1 MIAVLAGGCGG
12 SSPHKETAV
21 TEPHVTELRDV
32 LAGRVLVCDGAMGTM
47 LHAAGN
53 SLDQALPALNLSDA
67 ELVRTIHDSYVEAG
81 SDIVQTNTFGASRL
95 RLAAYGFGDRVEE
108 INRAGVRL
116 AREAARSETERQVL
130 VAGSVSPP
138 VNVQQRR
145 RAGSGERRD
154 ALREQIG
161 VLDDA
166 GVDLVILETFGY
178 LDELVEAVEV
188 AVELCHVPVIAQATF
203 ASDTHTLS
211 GHTPREVAS
220 ALAGASLLAI
230 GTNCTIGPQGSLA
243 VLRRLAEH
251 AELPLTVQPNAG
263 LPRRVAPA
271 RFEYDIDSEY
281 FVRYVRQLL
290 EAGARVVGGCCG
302 TTPTQLAAIVQA
314 TEEYRERHA
323 GLAVTPREAV
333 PEPAPAPV
341 RPAPFADPDRF
352 IVELTPP
359 PTGGGEETL
368 AMARRLIDDGI
379 RLISVVASRT
389 ARAQMN
395 PVDLALHLHQTLGLE
410 TMATVTTWDRTIMA
424 LQADLLGAHTL
435 GLRRVVCETG
445 SPPLL
450 GDYPHVDGIWD
461 VDSLGLIELLA
472 SLNNGDDYYGLRLPA
487 KTEFEI
493 GARINPGSR
502 EPEREGARAASKI
515 AAGAQFLI
523 TRPVYDPADLE
534 RLLHLVTRETGGQDV
549 PVLAAVHPLTDFP
562 EAELLAHEVP
572 DVRIPESTLTALQ
585 RAGDGAREV
594 GIELALELMADLRE
608 MVGGVVLAPST
619 EPVETVR
626 AVLAGS

>member
-1 MIAVLAGGCGG
+1 MKALEQGI
-12 SSPHKETAV
+12 
-21 TEPHVTELRDV
+21 
-32 LAGRVLVCDGAMGTM
+32 LVCDGAMGTM

-67 ELVRTIHDSYVEAG
+67 TLVRTIHDSYVDAG
-81 SDIVQTNTFGASRL
+81 ADIVQTNTFGASRP
-95 RLAAYGFGDRVEE
+95 RLAAYGFGDQVEE
-108 INRAGVRL
+108 INREGVRL
-116 AREAARSETERQVL
+116 AREAAAQSDRPVL
-130 VAGSVSPP
+130 VAGSVSPA

-145 RAGSGERRD
+145 RAGSAERRD
-154 ALREQIG
+154 ALSEQISA
-161 VLDDA
+161 LDEA
-166 GVDLVILETFGY
+166 GVDLVLLETFGY

-188 AVELCHVPVIAQATF
+188 AVGLCRVPVIAQATF

-220 ALAGASLLAI
+220 ALAGAPIAAL
-230 GTNCTIGPQGSLA
+230 GTNCTLGPQRSLA
-243 VLRRLAEH
+243 VLRALSEH
-251 AELPLTVQPNAG
+251 TDLPLTVQPNAG

-302 TTPTQLAAIVQA
+302 TTPTQLAAIVLA
-314 TEEYRERHA
+314 AEEYRPRTPV
-323 GLAVTPREAV
+323 VTSRD
-333 PEPAPAPV
+333 EPSATLRSAS
-341 RPAPFADPDRF
+341 FTDPGQF
-352 IVELTPP
+352 IVELSPP
-359 PTGGGEETL
+359 PMGGGEETL
-368 AMARRLIDDGI
+368 DMARRLMDDGI

-389 ARAQMN
+389 ARAQLN
-395 PVDLALHLHQTLGLE
+395 PIDLALHLHQTLGVD

-472 SLNNGDDYYGLRLPA
+472 DLNNGDDYYGLRLPA

-502 EPEREGARAASKI
+502 EPEREAARAAGKI
-515 AAGAQFLI
+515 AAGARFLI

-534 RLLHLVTRETGGQDV
+534 RLLTLVSRQSSGQDV

-572 DVRIPESTLTALQ
+572 DVRIPDRTLTALQ
-585 RAGDGAREV
+585 NAGDGAREV
-594 GIELALELMADLRE
+594 GIQLALDLVSQLRPLA
-608 MVGGVVLAPST
+608 GGIVLAPTSD
-619 EPVETVR
+619 PVETVSGI
-626 AVLAGS
+626 LAGS

>member
-1 MIAVLAGGCGG
+1 M
-12 SSPHKETAV
+12 TD
-21 TEPHVTELRDV
+21 LRQA
-32 LAGRVLVCDGAMGTM
+32 LESGILICDGAMGTM

-53 SLDQALPALNLSDA
+53 SLDQALPALNLTDA
-67 ELVRTIHDSYVEAG
+67 ALVRTIHDSYVDSGA
-81 SDIVQTNTFGASRL
+81 DIVQTNTFGASRP

-116 AREAARSETERQVL
+116 AREAAAAAGRPVL
-130 VAGSVSPP
+130 VAGSVSPA

-145 RAGSGERRD
+145 RAGAAERRD
-154 ALREQIG
+154 ALAEQLS

-166 GVDLVILETFGY
+166 GVDLVLLETFGY

-188 AVELCHVPVIAQATF
+188 AAGLCRVPVIAQATF

-220 ALAGASLLAI
+220 ALAGTPIVAL
-230 GTNCTIGPQGSLA
+230 GTNCTLGPQRSLA
-243 VLRRLAEH
+243 VLRALSEH
-251 AELPLTVQPNAG
+251 TDLPLTVQPNAG

-290 EAGARVVGGCCG
+290 EAGARIVGGCCG

-314 TEEYRERHA
+314 AEEYRRRP
-323 GLAVTPREAV
+323 LTVTPRE
-333 PEPAPAPV
+333 EPAPARPAPV
-341 RPAPFADPDRF
+341 RPAPFGDRF

-368 AMARRLIDDGI
+368 DMARRLMDDGI
-379 RLISVVASRT
+379 GLISVVASRT

-395 PVDLALHLHQTLGLE
+395 PIDLALHLHQTLGVD

-472 SLNNGDDYYGLRLPA
+472 DLNNGDDYYGLRLPS

-502 EPEREGARAASKI
+502 EPEREAARAAGKI
-515 AAGAQFLI
+515 AAGARFLI

-534 RLLHLVTRETGGQDV
+534 RLLDLVTRQTSGQEV

-572 DVRIPESTLTALQ
+572 DVRIPDRTLAALQ
-585 RAGDGAREV
+585 NAGDGAREV
-594 GIELALELMADLRE
+594 GIELALDLVSHLKGMA
-608 MVGGVVLAPST
+608 GGIVLAPT
-619 EPVETVR
+619 TDPVETVHAILSGTGKGR
-626 AVLAGS
+626 